1 MGPEI
6 SAFLLGLLTAATKV
20 SFLAV
25 LALGVGWWDSHRRLK
40 RLQAAPPDLNRL
52 EERLASLE
60 SATDYTA
67 SQVDRILEA
76 QAALARQLSALPLHT
91 ALPAAPERDNQG
103 PRAEVSTERS
113 AGG

>member
-20 SFLAV
+20 GFIGAM
-25 LALGVGWWDSHRRLK
+25 ALGLGWWTAHRKLK
-40 RLQAAPPDLNRL
+40 RLEAARPDLNRL

-76 QAALARQLSALPLHT
+76 QAALARQLAALPLPA
-91 ALPAAPERDNQG
+91 ALPAPPDRDQKN
-103 PRAEVSTERS
+103 A
-113 AGG
+113 